1 MGEEEFSQLQINCAT
16 GDAVEMLLD
25 PSEAAPIRKLRRHAE
40 QNRAELARHEQAL
53 ARLRARASGDDAW
66 ADLLTVLGLE
76 E

>member
-25 PSEAAPIRKLRRHAE
+25 AQEAAPILKLRSLAQAGRRE
-40 QNRAELARHEQAL
+40 QAHYDRAL
-53 ARLRARASGDDAW
+53 ARLRERAERDTAL